1 MKSFRDAAIS
11 KAPLVGVFAEIPHPV
26 AVEVFLPERFR
37 RNGAQRMRSRPGESF
52 SSPGL
57 FLLAQ

>member
-26 AVEVFLPERFR
+26 AVEVM
-37 RNGAQRMRSRPGESF
+37 AQTRPDYICVDW
-52 SSPGL
+52 
-57 FLLAQ
+57 